1 MNKLKYLLSIAIVF
15 IILPNTIYADCTE
28 EEISHFKEIEEDYI
42 VAYELDKES
51 KDYTIIITNPE
62 PTKYV

>member
-28 EEISHFKEIEEDYI
+28 EEISHFKEIEDDYNGICEVARRAVESGEFED
-42 VAYELDKES
+42 
-51 KDYTIIITNPE
+51 
-62 PTKYV
+62 